1 MEELKVKV
9 WKLNRFSYM
18 PVEQSAVFG
27 SVELA
32 KQFIDCQAS
41 IGNHY
46 GIVENGKVVYGG
58 DEE

>member
-1 MEELKVKV
+1 MEVKV

-18 PVEQSAVFG
+18 PVELTATFG
-27 SVELA
+27 SAELA
-32 KQFIDCQAS
+32 KQFIDYQAS

>member
-1 MEELKVKV
+1 MEVKV

-18 PVEQSAVFG
+18 PVELAAAFG
-27 SVELA
+27 SAELA
-32 KQFIDCQAS
+32 KQFIDYQAS